1 MKDGID
7 IRFVFGVAAILTA
20 VVVLYFIIL
29 PPSVPR
35 SDVPR
40 ETSVP
45 RTRVPEVGV
54 LVAAQGGIE
63 VQRSAESWTPLRVGE
78 DVSFGDTLRTDA
90 EGRAS
95 IRYGP
100 GIALDVL
107 PDTEL
112 GVVRRG
118 DAIRFLV
125 SEGVAIAD
133 VRPESEAKVQFTTPR
148 EDVVAETTE
157 GTLGVLTGSDGTLQ
171 AAAIRGDTSV
181 SAAGESRVVP
191 EGYEVAIRPGQVP
204 PVPTALP
211 RSLLLKVRWPDAA
224 TRERRQRITGVT
236 HPGTRVRV
244 GESVVKADESGRFE
258 AVVQLSE
265 GVNTIGV
272 IALDAAGR
280 QRSERSPPIELDT
293 QGPTATVE
301 TDPTMWE

>member
-95 IRYGP
+95 IRYG
-100 GIALDVL
+100 
-107 PDTEL
+107 
-112 GVVRRG
+112 
-118 DAIRFLV
+118 
-125 SEGVAIAD
+125 
-133 VRPESEAKVQFTTPR
+133 
-148 EDVVAETTE
+148 
-157 GTLGVLTGSDGTLQ
+157 
-171 AAAIRGDTSV
+171 
-181 SAAGESRVVP
+181 
-191 EGYEVAIRPGQVP
+191 
-204 PVPTALP
+204 
-211 RSLLLKVRWPDAA
+211 
-224 TRERRQRITGVT
+224 
-236 HPGTRVRV
+236 
-244 GESVVKADESGRFE
+244 
-258 AVVQLSE
+258 
-265 GVNTIGV
+265 
-272 IALDAAGR
+272 
-280 QRSERSPPIELDT
+280 
-293 QGPTATVE
+293 
-301 TDPTMWE
+301 